1 MERKYDDIV
10 KEILVSEEEILEIS
24 KRLGAQ
30 ISKDYEGKELIVV
43 GLLKGALPFMM
54 ELIKYITIP
63 LQMDF
68 VQASSYEGTTQSTN
82 DVKFKKDLETNIEG
96 KHVLLVDDVLDTAQ
110 TITKLLA
117 ILADRGAASIELC
130 CMLDKPEGR
139 KVEYSAKYVGKTIPK
154 EFVIGF
160 GLDYNEYYRNLP
172 YVAIVKDEVYK

>member
-1 MERKYDDIV
+1 MKNYNDIV
-10 KEILVSEEEILEIS
+10 KKVLVSEREIKKLC
-24 KRLGAQ
+24 KRLGKQ

-96 KHVLLVDDVLDTAQ
+96 QHVLLVDDVLDTAQ

-139 KVEYSAKYVGKTIPK
+139 KVEYSAKYIGKTIPK

>member
-1 MERKYDDIV
+1 MKNYNDIV
-10 KEILVSEEEILEIS
+10 KKVLVSEREIKKLC
-24 KRLGAQ
+24 KRLGKQ

-139 KVEYSAKYVGKTIPK
+139 KVEYSAKYIGKTIPK